1 MPILR
6 ASKLELVINVQKV
19 KVLGIDIPDT
29 LIAGAAEVIE

>member
-6 ASKLELVINVQKV
+6 ASKLELVINVQKA